1 MKKKVYVSLSA
12 DVLHEGHINII
23 KTASKYGYLI
33 IGLLT
38 DEAIS
43 SYRRL
48 PHLNYKQR
56 EYIVKNIKYVD
67 EVIPQKSLDHTSNLI
82 KIKPDYVVHGDDWKS
97 GILKETR
104 KQVLKT
110 LKRWGGVLIEPK
122 YTKNISSKKIKEK
135 IIKLGTTPDI
145 RRSKLKRLL
154 NSKKLIRV
162 LEAHNP
168 ISGMIIEN
176 LQITKSGKL
185 DEFDG
190 MWSSSLTDSVSRG
203 MPDNQSVDY
212 STRINGISEIFNVT
226 TKPLI
231 FDIDNGGQIDH
242 LKFVVKK
249 LDSLGVSALIM
260 EDKIGLKKNS
270 LFKDQSNVKQDTINN
285 FTNKIKKAKNSLV
298 GEDFLIISRIESLI
312 LNKPVSDALKR
323 AIAYSKAG
331 ADCIMIHS
339 KDKDPKKI
347 FEFSKKFLKTKHFKP
362 LIAVPSS
369 YSKTYEKQL
378 IENGFK
384 IVIYANHMLRAAHA
398 SMIDTAKKILI
409 HNRGYEAEKNITS
422 IKDIIELVEN

>member
-122 YTKNISSKKIKEK
+122 YTKNISSRKIKEK
-135 IIKLGTTPDI
+135 IVKLGTTPDI

-369 YSKTYEKQL
+369 YSKTYET
-378 IENGFK
+378 E
-384 IVIYANHMLRAAHA
+384 H
-398 SMIDTAKKILI
+398 
-409 HNRGYEAEKNITS
+409 
-422 IKDIIELVEN
+422 

>member
-378 IENGFK
+378 IKNGFK

-398 SMIDTAKKILI
+398 SMIDTAKKILT

>member
-122 YTKNISSKKIKEK
+122 YTKNISSRKIKEK
-135 IIKLGTTPDI
+135 IVKLGTTPDI

-378 IENGFK
+378 IKNGFK

-398 SMIDTAKKILI
+398 SMIDTAKKILT

>member
-135 IIKLGTTPDI
+135 IVKLGITPDI

-378 IENGFK
+378 IKNGFK

-398 SMIDTAKKILI
+398 SMIDTAKKILT

>member
-398 SMIDTAKKILI
+398 SMIDTAKKILT